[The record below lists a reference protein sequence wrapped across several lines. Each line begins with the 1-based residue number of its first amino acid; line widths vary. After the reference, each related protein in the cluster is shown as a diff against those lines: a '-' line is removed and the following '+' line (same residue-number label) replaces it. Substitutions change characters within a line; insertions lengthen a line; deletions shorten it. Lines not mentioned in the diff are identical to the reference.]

1 MDVFYKCFFAC
12 GSIGWIRVFKNNFG
26 KLLVYASTDA
36 PRKERLASVSN
47 ATEETAKLLK
57 LDFEV
62 VRFRNSCSQIYVYY
76 ECGDGGE
83 PIPLYC
89 DKGKVGDLQEICE
102 TLRKMMFVLSFH
114 PKHSALK
121 QVRGIIMRAS

>member
-1 MDVFYKCFFAC
+1 M
-12 GSIGWIRVFKNNFG
+12 RVFRNNFG
-26 KLLVYASTDA
+26 KLLVYASTDV
-36 PRKERLASVSN
+36 PRKKRLASVRT
-47 ATEETAKLLK
+47 ATEETAKLLN

-62 VRFRNSCSQIYVYY
+62 VRFSNSCSQIYVYY

-89 DKGKVGDLQEICE
+89 DKGKARGLQEICA

-121 QVRGIIMRAS
+121 QVRGAIMRPS

>member
-1 MDVFYKCFFAC
+1 MF
-12 GSIGWIRVFKNNFG
+12 GNNFG
-26 KLLVYASTDA
+26 KLLVYASSDA
-36 PRKERLASVSN
+36 PHKKRLQSVKT
-47 ATEETAKLLK
+47 ATKETAKLLN

-62 VRFRNSCSQIYVYY
+62 VRFRNRFSQIYVYY

-89 DKGKVGDLQEICE
+89 DKGKASDLKEICA
-102 TLRKMMFVLSFH
+102 TLQKMVFVLSFH

-121 QVRGIIMRAS
+121 QMRGAIIRPS